1 MEEENIN
8 NSTINPNKNIN
19 IEAIKSVFGKSFKEK
34 EKEIKK
40 IHYLEI

>member
-34 EKEIKK
+34 EIKK

>member
-34 EKEIKK
+34 EKLMNFIK
-40 IHYLEI
+40 YLN